1 MRAAADKNDSPAS
14 GSRARRAALG
24 CALVVNVVWSYCVM
38 HLGRFATDALVDPTL
53 CVALPC
59 YLGYV
64 LGAVP
69 FLARPHLLRSFMA
82 NRAWAPTLALLMAF
96 VATLLAFS
104 PAQEAF
110 PVGVFVAFANLVS
123 GAVCSIYKAA
133 TYVPAMSLLG
143 RRDFVAAIL
152 AAHTLVCVLSSALV
166 GLHYSVVML
175 LVVFILPVALVAL
188 LWVGGAGEIAGEG
201 ADVHARRGA
210 PRGRGGRRALSL
222 TLCAAVVCTLCDL
235 LSGSAG
241 WVVSIS
247 EPQGASSVGATLA
260 SVLVGCA
267 LVLATAAA
275 GARGRADRGA
285 RTFFAVMLAS
295 LAVPVAARGV
305 PELAWLS
312 GAFVSSVYPRAMFW
326 IVTYDIAREGLA
338 SPEKS
343 FGLHIVVLHGL
354 NLAMTLAQ
362 AASVA
367 EVLGLGLFTLTLVI
381 CVCAPGVRRDGADV
395 PAAPANSLSSQLD
408 AACRRLA
415 EEAGLS
421 EREQEVLFE
430 ALRGYTV
437 AAIARRRGIS
447 QETVKTYL
455 KRAYARAGCSNK
467 QDLLAVMDEEAGEA
481 PGAPAAAGGAQAQ
494 E

>member
-82 NRAWAPTLALLMAF
+82 NRSWAPTLALLMAF

-110 PVGVFVAFANLVS
+110 PVGAFVAFANIVS

-188 LWVGGAGEIAGEG
+188 LWVGGAGEIASEDAG
-201 ADVHARRGA
+201 VRTRGRA
-210 PRGRGGRRALSL
+210 PRGRDGRQALSL

-247 EPQGASSVGATLA
+247 EPQGASSVGVTLA

-285 RTFFAVMLAS
+285 RAFFAVMLAS
-295 LAVPVAARGV
+295 LAVPVAARGI

-343 FGLHIVVLHGL
+343 FGLHIVVLHGI

-362 AASVA
+362 AASIA
-367 EVLGLGLFTLTLVI
+367 EVLGLGLFALTLVI
-381 CVCAPGVRRDGADV
+381 CVCAPGARQGGAS
-395 PAAPANSLSSQLD
+395 APTAPTDSLSSQLD
-408 AACRRLA
+408 AACQKLA

-421 EREQEVLFE
+421 EREQDVLVLIAQGRSRRYICEALSLSEGTVRSHTTHIYAKLGVHSSSDVADLLFE
-430 ALRGYTV
+430 APR
-437 AAIARRRGIS
+437 
-447 QETVKTYL
+447 
-455 KRAYARAGCSNK
+455 
-467 QDLLAVMDEEAGEA
+467 EA
-481 PGAPAAAGGAQAQ
+481 
-494 E
+494 